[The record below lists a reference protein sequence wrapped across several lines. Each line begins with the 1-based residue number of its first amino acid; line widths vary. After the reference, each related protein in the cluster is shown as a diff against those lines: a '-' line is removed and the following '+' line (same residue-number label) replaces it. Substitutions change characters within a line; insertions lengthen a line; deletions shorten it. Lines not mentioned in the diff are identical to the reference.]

1 VPAAAICYN
10 KVGKRSKMAG
20 ETVAVEKLTLQQLE
34 KQIVFMEWRTNGDIN
49 RQLRKEA
56 FTQLIWLE
64 AERERLHGIP
74 APERKFP
81 R

>member
-1 VPAAAICYN
+1 
-10 KVGKRSKMAG
+10 MAG
-20 ETVAVEKLTLQQLE
+20 ETLAVEKLSLQQLE
-34 KQIVFMEWRTNGDIN
+34 KQIAFMEWRVNGDIK

-56 FTQLIWLE
+56 FKQLVWLE

>member
-1 VPAAAICYN
+1 
-10 KVGKRSKMAG
+10 MAG
-20 ETVAVEKLTLQQLE
+20 ETLAVEKLSLQQLE
-34 KQIVFMEWRTNGDIN
+34 KQIAFMEWRVNGDIKG
-49 RQLRKEA
+49 QLRKEA
-56 FTQLIWLE
+56 FKQLVWLE

>member
-1 VPAAAICYN
+1 
-10 KVGKRSKMAG
+10 MAG
-20 ETVAVEKLTLQQLE
+20 ETLAVESLTLQQLE
-34 KQIVFMEWRTNGDIN
+34 KQIEFMTWRMNGDIK

-56 FTQLIWLE
+56 FKQLLWLE
-64 AERERLHGIP
+64 AERERLHGIT

>member
-1 VPAAAICYN
+1 M
-10 KVGKRSKMAG
+10 GKRSKMAG
-20 ETVAVEKLTLQQLE
+20 ETLSADKLSLQELE
-34 KQIVFMEWRTNGDIN
+34 KQISFMAWRMNGDIK

-56 FTQLIWLE
+56 FKQLVWLE

-74 APERKFP
+74 APERKFQ